1 MPRRTVLSLLSAIL
15 LLSLAIRWPRSPH
28 EVGVDSFFIH
38 NLTTNILDNGNAE
51 WTINVLSYFGWF
63 PLSYPSA
70 NPFLLASGS
79 SVTGFNVEATILLF
93 SLLMGPVG
101 TLGAFLMAR
110 GIRDDDGFALAV
122 SLFYGLAP
130 RFLAFT
136 LWTASTRSLFMALLP
151 VFIWSLFR
159 YNRTRSYADLSMM
172 AISIVML
179 AATHRLVVLV
189 FVVILAFVAGV
200 IAQVALRVLRIRFPS
215 IILKNSVRRA
225 SPHIALSAVVGVAF
239 LMLGATNV
247 LNEYSHGE
255 FASGSTLPIQI
266 LNLSVS
272 LGRSVGIALPLS
284 LAGLLVLTRQ
294 RNKTMSEPF
303 LALVLVGLI
312 PTLFLRA
319 YTGFYILPF
328 LSLFAGLGFVGVI
341 RSHRH
346 RRLVIGVVT
355 VSILVITVGS
365 SIYILEVE
373 IDRTPAMPNDAYS
386 TGLYVLRHAPD
397 GTVIASEGLMGV
409 RVAAISG
416 ARVLPVGGAGTT
428 FQSPEL
434 IAYRFFSINEV
445 NGQIAQSPL
454 TSLTI
459 DSDSLWVATNIQAE
473 ADWVQILDSPMGSLS
488 PSLMIRYQPVYYLED
503 KAHPGQYLA
512 FDNVYCSNLG
522 LSVQHAAYTVYDNGN
537 ERLWWLGSPG
547 AGSAPS
553 PRPECP

>member
-1 MPRRTVLSLLSAIL
+1 MVFSLLSAIL
-15 LLSLAIRWPRSPH
+15 LLNLVLRWPRSPH

-79 SVTGFNVEATILLF
+79 SVTGLNVEATILLV

-110 GIRDDDGFALAV
+110 GIRKDDGFALTV

-189 FVVILAFVAGV
+189 FVVMLAFVAGV
-200 IAQVALRVLRIRFPS
+200 IVQVALRVLRIRFPS

-225 SPHIALSAVVGVAF
+225 SPHIALGAVVGVAF

-247 LNEYSHGE
+247 LDEYSAGE
-255 FASGSTLPIQI
+255 FASGSTLPVQI

-284 LAGLLVLTRQ
+284 LVGLVVLTRQ
-294 RNKTMSEPF
+294 KNKTMSEPF

-328 LSLFAGLGFVGVI
+328 LSLFAGLGFVGII
-341 RSHRH
+341 RSPRH
-346 RRLVIGVVT
+346 RRLVVGVAVSILVVT
-355 VSILVITVGS
+355 VSS

-373 IDRTPAMPNDAYS
+373 IDRTPAMPNEGYT
-386 TGLYVLRHAPD
+386 TGLYLLHHTFD

-434 IAYRFFSINEV
+434 IAYRFFSISEV
-445 NGQIAQSPL
+445 NGQIVQSPL

-459 DSDSLWVATNIQAE
+459 DSDSLWVAANIQAE
-473 ADWVQILDSPMGSLS
+473 ADWVQILDSPVGSLP
-488 PSLMIRYQPVYYLED
+488 PSLMVRYQPVYYLED

-522 LSVQHAAYTVYDNGN
+522 LSVQRAAYTVYDGGN

-547 AGSAPS
+547 AGSAAS